1 LKNENLLP
9 PFPVVPLWTRTGS
22 YKCLRKGNWEEPD
35 KSGGI
40 KINAQRG
47 FSNRTMLTS
56 GRIETSHRGPS
67 PFLKRILLRK
77 RFSHRLPG
85 NEWRD
90 PRCILLEVVL
100 S

>member
-1 LKNENLLP
+1 VRRGIEKRKISYT
-9 PFPVVPLWTRTGS
+9 VTGS

-47 FSNRTMLTS
+47 FSNRTVLS
-56 GRIETSHRGPS
+56 GRIETRHRGPS
-67 PFLKRILLRK
+67 PLLKRILLGN
-77 RFSHRLPG
+77 RFSHRLPSH
-85 NEWRD
+85 EWQD
-90 PRCILLEVVL
+90 PECILLEVVL